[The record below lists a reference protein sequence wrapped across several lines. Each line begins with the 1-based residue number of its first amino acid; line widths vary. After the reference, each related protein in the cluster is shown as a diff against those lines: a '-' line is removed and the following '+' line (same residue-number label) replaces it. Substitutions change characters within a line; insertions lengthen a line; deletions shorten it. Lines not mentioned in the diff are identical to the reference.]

1 MKLID
6 AVNQIMPILGEH
18 PVNNLDTKHPT
29 LAVILPAVDLKL
41 IEVLSRGWWFNEY
54 QYTLRPDS
62 EGFIYMPVDTLA
74 FIPDQQGPV
83 VRGRRLF
90 NTRTN
95 NFKFTEQV
103 PGTLQVT
110 MEFDDLPTT
119 VAVYVFYTTLVHVY
133 LTDIGLENTVGE
145 WKEMADNAE
154 AQATSEHLRNKRYST
169 KHSRRFGNL
178 RRHIRG

>member
-6 AVNQIMPILGEH
+6 AVNQILPILGEH
-18 PVNNLDTKHPT
+18 PVNNLDIKHPT
-29 LAVILPAVDLKL
+29 LAIILPAVKLK
-41 IEVLSRGWWFNEY
+41 ITEVLSKGWWFNEY

-62 EGFIYMPVDTLA
+62 EGYIYMPVDTLS
-74 FIPDQQGPV
+74 FIPDESGPV

-90 NTRTN
+90 NTKTN
-95 NFKFTEQV
+95 NYKFDSQV
-103 PGTLQVT
+103 PGLLQVT

-119 VAVYVFYTTLVHVY
+119 VGVFVFYTTLVHVY
-133 LTDIGLENTVGE
+133 LTDIGLENAVGE
-145 WKEMADNAE
+145 WKQMADDAE

-169 KHSRRFGNL
+169 KRSRRYANL